1 MKKRLLALTLAAAM
15 TASLTACGGAKTAE
29 TTKAELAATEKP
41 AETASGDA
49 TAAADTTTAG
59 SEDPFAALGEFT
71 MTISHSQPAGN
82 PRTVSLDHFA
92 EKVEEQTYGH
102 VKVDVYGDS
111 QLGTE
116 KETLEQVVGGTIQGM
131 RGGPFDFT
139 PKLLIFSLP
148 FLTNSREEISALL
161 HSEFAQKVA
170 DECAKESTKS
180 GGGFYIIDLC
190 DAGGYRQ
197 FSSGSKPI
205 KTPADL
211 KGQKIRTNGLKT
223 IDLTFQALGATT
235 VTIPYGDLYM
245 NLKNGTADGQ
255 DNPWVNVEGMKFYE
269 VQKYFTES
277 NYLFMADPFYVNAA
291 WWDSLPSE
299 FQEIIQKCA
308 TEAGEEN
315 DQLCDTNAKTALETI
330 KAAGCEVYTPTE
342 EEMNQFKEAA
352 QSVYDAIVS
361 EGLLTEDEL
370 KEMQDIVAAAK

>member
-1 MKKRLLALTLAAAM
+1 MKKRFLSLTLAAAM
-15 TASLTACGGAKTAE
+15 AVSLTACGGSAKPEATTSAKPAAE
-29 TTKAELAATEKP
+29 TTAAAAKEEDAKAEAGGEDKF
-41 AETASGDA
+41 AS
-49 TAAADTTTAG
+49 
-59 SEDPFAALGEFT
+59 LGNYT
-71 MTISHSQPAGN
+71 MTISHSQPTGN
-82 PRTVSLDHFA
+82 PRTISLDHFA
-92 EKVEEQTYGH
+92 EKVKEQTNGH
-102 VKVDVYGDS
+102 VTVDVYGDS

-139 PKLLIFSLP
+139 PRLLMFSLP
-148 FLTNSREEISALL
+148 FLTSSREEITTLL
-161 HSEFAQKVA
+161 HSDFAKKIA
-170 DECAKESTKS
+170 DECAQESTKS
-180 GGGFYIIDLC
+180 GGGFYVIDLC

-205 KTPADL
+205 KSPADL

-291 WWDSLPSE
+291 WWDSLPVE
-299 FQEIIQKCA
+299 FQEIIQTCA

-315 DQLCDTNAKTALETI
+315 DSICDENAQKALDTI
-330 KAAGCEVYTPTE
+330 KGAGCELYTPTE
-342 EEMNQFKEAA
+342 DEMAQFKEAA
-352 QSVYDAIVS
+352 QVVYDQIIAD
-361 EGLLTEDEL
+361 GLMTAEEL
-370 KEMQDIVAAAK
+370 KEMQDIVANAN